1 MRVSIRGVDKQT
13 WEDARIQ
20 AIKEGKTMGQMVN
33 EGLQLRQKQTKA
45 NKNSA

>member
-33 EGLQLRQKQTKA
+33 EGLKKIIKKTLDNR
-45 NKNSA
+45 